1 MLNVVFKSP
10 WLIVGPW
17 IAALAVTVAAS
28 TAMGANLSTTA
39 LLLALGIAPAIVI
52 ALLANGEPSRS
63 VAQVLYAVET
73 NDGRS

>member
-17 IAALAVTVAAS
+17 IAALALTVAAS

-39 LLLALGIAPAIVI
+39 LVLALGIAPAIVI
-52 ALLANGEPSRS
+52 TLLAHGERSSS
-63 VAQVLYAVET
+63 VAQILYAVEKT
-73 NDGRS
+73 ERR

>member
-1 MLNVVFKSP
+1 MLNVVFKSS

-17 IAALAVTVAAS
+17 IAALALTVAAS

-52 ALLANGEPSRS
+52 TLLARGERSSS
-63 VAQVLYAVET
+63 VAPILYAVET
-73 NDGRS
+73 TERR

>member
-1 MLNVVFKSP
+1 MLNLAFKSS

-17 IAALAVTVAAS
+17 IAALALTVAAS

-39 LLLALGIAPAIVI
+39 LLLALAIAPAIVI
-52 ALLANGEPSRS
+52 ALLANGQTPS

-73 NDGRS
+73 NDRRS